1 MDVEPTTPRPLRSED
16 RDETAERRDRTAEIR
31 DRQAEDRDR
40 SAEDRDQDAE
50 ARDRVAEKRSAAPS
64 DIRSS
69 ENGDGPD
76 LREERRNRANAG
88 RRQLDLQSASDR
100 AHAASDR
107 QAASGAR
114 LGGARD
120 RTMALDDR
128 EASSGDRDVAA
139 QDRDV
144 SSLDEQTGTYRR
156 GPGMVELERELGR
169 AKRTRHSFVLAFIDV
184 DGLKATNDSLGHAAG
199 DALLLAVVQAI
210 RDQLRSYDL
219 IARFGGDEF
228 VCAVLDLDLETTV
241 QRFTQAAAALTN
253 GASFTVGLAELRKGD
268 SLTDLIARADEALY
282 AKRSLRPLTRA

>member
-1 MDVEPTTPRPLRSED
+1 MDVPSTIPKRAANEG

-40 SAEDRDQDAE
+40 SADERDQDAE
-50 ARDRVAEKRSAAPS
+50 ARDRSAEKREAGPL
-64 DIRSS
+64 DTRSS
-69 ENGDGPD
+69 ENGHSGAA
-76 LREERRNRANAG
+76 LEERRTRANTG
-88 RRQLDLQSASDR
+88 RRRVDSQNASDR

-114 LGGARD
+114 LVGARD

-139 QDRDV
+139 KDRDV

-156 GPGMVELERELGR
+156 GPGLVELERELSR
-169 AKRTRHSFVLAFIDV
+169 AKRTKHPFVLAFIDV

-199 DALLLAVVQAI
+199 DALLLGVVQAI

-228 VCAVLDLDLETTV
+228 VCAVLDLDLETTT
-241 QRFTQAAAALTN
+241 QRFVQAEAALKD
-253 GASFTVGLAELRKGD
+253 GASFTVGLAELKEED

-282 AKRSLRPLTRA
+282 AKRSLRPSTRA